1 MSALAPTLPRLL
13 ERFPEA
19 VDAWRQRARKIFI
32 EQGMPT
38 GREEAWRST
47 PVRALRDGDF
57 RQAPDWNNAALPE
70 PWASLIETA
79 LIFVDGRLLS
89 RGKDVPASLSVWSK
103 PGSDSSFRETN
114 EPLAAANAALFTD
127 AAHVRVTD
135 GEEIEPT
142 LLIVHLTAAPDDCAV
157 FPRTRIELGRGA
169 RATVIECYASLEGGK
184 GWTNSVTEAH
194 VAENA
199 SLQYIRFQDIDPG
212 APITGSLLLHQKRDS
227 RIETLNVDIGAS
239 LGRLHSEAI
248 LDGEGCWCRLD
259 GLVLTEGTQHLD
271 NHTVLDHAK
280 PHGDSREVYKSILSG
295 KSRSVFSGRIIVR
308 EDAQKTDAKQSNP
321 NLLLSDSALAHT
333 RPQLEIYA
341 DDVKC
346 THGATVGQLDDSA
359 EFYLR
364 TRGIP
369 QSEARSMLVRAF
381 AGEILDAL
389 PEGPINDRV
398 RERVEQKLDV
408 MTHGS

>member
-1 MSALAPTLPRLL
+1 MSPVAPTLPRLL
-13 ERFPEA
+13 ERFPETTG
-19 VDAWRQRARKIFI
+19 AWRRRARQTFI

-38 GREEAWRST
+38 GRDEEWRST
-47 PVRALRDGDF
+47 PVRALQNGDF
-57 RQAPDWNNAALPE
+57 QPAPDWNKAPLPE
-70 PWASLIETA
+70 PWASLSATA
-79 LIFVDGRLLS
+79 LIFVDGRLFS
-89 RGKDVPASLSVWSK
+89 RGKDVPASLSVCTE
-103 PGSDSSFRETN
+103 SDREGSFRDADEA
-114 EPLAAANAALFTD
+114 LAAANAALFSE
-127 AAHVRVTD
+127 AAHVRVAD
-135 GEEIEPT
+135 NEQLEAP

-157 FPRTRIELGRGA
+157 FPRTLIELGKGA
-169 RATVIECYASLEGGK
+169 RATVIECYASLEGGH
-184 GWTNSVTEAH
+184 GWTNTVTEAR
-194 VAENA
+194 VAENG
-199 SLQYIRFQDIDPG
+199 SLQYIRYQDIDPQ
-212 APITGSLLLHQKRDS
+212 APITGSLFLHQLRDS

-239 LGRLHSEAI
+239 LGRLNSEAI
-248 LDGEGCWCRLD
+248 MDGEGCWCRLD

-295 KSRSVFSGRIIVR
+295 KSRSVFNGRIIVR
-308 EDAQKTDAKQSNP
+308 EDAQKTDSKQSNP

-346 THGATVGQLDDSA
+346 THGATVGQLDEQA

-369 QSEARSMLVRAF
+369 QTEARSMLVRAF

-389 PEGPINDRV
+389 PAGPINDLV

-408 MTHGS
+408 MTHGC